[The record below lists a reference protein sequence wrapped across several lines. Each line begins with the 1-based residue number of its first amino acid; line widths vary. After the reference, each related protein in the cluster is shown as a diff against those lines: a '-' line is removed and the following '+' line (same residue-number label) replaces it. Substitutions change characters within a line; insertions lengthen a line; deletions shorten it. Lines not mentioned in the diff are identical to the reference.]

1 MYASRCYTL
10 VIQEKVACEVA
21 SLSAIIMTASNSR
34 SPFIMFFFYG
44 RGESLSHFSCY
55 RPRYVRGEPEFYRS
69 HFVAVRLQFDRSHL
83 MAARLQFYVHFYF
96 N

>member
-34 SPFIMFFFYG
+34 SPFIMFFFM
-44 RGESLSHFSCY
+44 GEAKACPIFHVIVPVMSEGNPNFI
-55 RPRYVRGEPEFYRS
+55 
-69 HFVAVRLQFDRSHL
+69 
-83 MAARLQFYVHFYF
+83 VHTLWQ
-96 N
+96 